1 MLDSY
6 EELRSRFRW
15 EVPARFNIGVACS
28 DRQPPGNRALVAVGP
43 DGSRRELTFGE
54 TTSLSNRFGNA
65 LRRLRIVP
73 GDRIAIVLPQL
84 LETAIAHLATYKIG
98 AVAVPMSVLFGPDA
112 LRHRLGD
119 SAARAVVTDG
129 RSLEGVAA
137 VAAEL
142 GGLEV
147 IVVDRNASAPHHGF
161 WPLLEAASDHLTAVD
176 TDAETPALLIY
187 TSGTTG
193 PPKGALHAHRVLLGH
208 APGFRLS
215 HDFFPQA
222 DDCMWSPADWAWI
235 GGLVNCLLS
244 SWLHGRPIVGAVREG
259 AFDPEWALALIRRE
273 RIRNA
278 FLPPTALKLMRSL
291 DVALE
296 PGSLRTV
303 MSGGETLGTEMLA
316 WARERLGVTANEI
329 WGQTEANYVVGN
341 SSTVWDVR
349 GGSMGRAYPGHEVA
363 VLVGNGEPAPPGE
376 VGELAV
382 RTPDPVVFL
391 EYWRQP
397 DQTRAKVS
405 DGWLRTGDRVRMD
418 DDNYLWFEGRTD
430 DVISSSGYRI
440 GPEEIEQCLLSHPSV
455 SLAAAIG
462 VPDQIRGEAIKAF
475 LTLRD
480 GVEPSRELEEEIK
493 GFVRARLAAYEY
505 PRQLE
510 FVPELPLTVTGKI
523 RRAELRSREAE
534 SRRDSGSAAK

>member
-1 MLDSY
+1 MPDRY
-6 EELRSRFRW
+6 DELRSRFRW
-15 EVPARFNIGVACS
+15 AAPARFNIGVACA
-28 DRQPPGNRALVAVGP
+28 DRQPPENLALVAVGP

-65 LRRLRIVP
+65 LRRFGIEP
-73 GDRIAIVLPQL
+73 GDRVAIVLPQL

-129 RSLEGVAA
+129 RSLERVAA

-142 GGLEV
+142 GGVEV
-147 IVVDRNASAPHHGF
+147 IVVDGDASAPHHGF
-161 WPLLEAASDHLTAVD
+161 WPLLESGSDHLTALD

-215 HDFFPQA
+215 HDFFPQP

-235 GGLVNCLLS
+235 GGLLNCLLS
-244 SWLHGRPIVGAVREG
+244 SWLHGRPVVAAVRG
-259 AFDPEWALALIRRE
+259 DAFDPEWAVALIQRE
-273 RIRNA
+273 RIRNT
-278 FLPPTALKLMRSL
+278 FLPPTALKLMRSI

-296 PGSLRTV
+296 PGSLRTL
-303 MSGGETLGTEMLA
+303 MSGGETLGAEILT

-349 GGSMGRAYPGHEVA
+349 CGSMGRAYPGHEVA
-363 VLVGNGEPAPPGE
+363 VLVENGEPALPGD

-382 RTPDPVVFL
+382 WTPDPVVFL

-397 DQTRAKVS
+397 AQTRAKVP

-418 DDNYLWFEGRTD
+418 NDSYLWFEGRAD
-430 DVISSSGYRI
+430 DVISSAGYRI
-440 GPEEIEQCLLSHPSV
+440 GPEEIEECLLSHPSV

-462 VPDQIRGEAIKAF
+462 VPDEIRGEAIKAF
-475 LTLRD
+475 LTLRE
-480 GVEPSRELEEEIK
+480 GVEPSRELAEEIRR
-493 GFVRARLAAYEY
+493 FVRSRLAAYEY
-505 PRQLE
+505 PRHLE

-523 RRAELRSREAE
+523 RRAELRRREAE
-534 SRRDSGSAAK
+534 RGRDG